1 MSQDKDKTDK
11 DNENT
16 LESVML
22 PDIIPIFPLP
32 GAILMP
38 RSTLPLNIFEPRYL
52 DMVKDALV
60 GNKLIGMI
68 QPIHTEDDLGDDDD
82 EDPKLYT
89 VGCIGRIV
97 EHEET
102 SDGRVLIALKGVCRF
117 KVKQELESITP
128 YRLVQIDWQSY
139 LADMQTFAPIEG
151 DSESA
156 IEKDRLLSCLKTYLK
171 VKGITAD
178 WQAIAKSPDEV
189 MVNTLSMI
197 IRVSVPEKQLLLEA
211 STIKDRADTLI
222 TLLDM
227 MALMSNNNEDPDG
240 DDSDEPDN
248 IIN

>member
-1 MSQDKDKTDK
+1 MSQDKDNMDEKND
-11 DNENT
+11 NT

-38 RSTLPLNIFEPRYL
+38 RSTLPLNVFEPRYL

-68 QPIHTEDDLGDDDD
+68 QPMHTEDGLGDDDD
-82 EDPKLYT
+82 EESELYT
-89 VGCIGRIV
+89 VGCIGHIV

-102 SDGRVLIALKGVCRF
+102 PDGRVLIALKGVCRF
-117 KVKQELESITP
+117 RVKQELESITP

-151 DSESA
+151 DGNGA
-156 IEKDRLLSCLKTYLK
+156 IDKDRLLNCLKIYLK

-178 WQAIAKSPDEV
+178 WKAIATSPDEV

-211 STIKDRADTLI
+211 STIEDRADTLI
-222 TLLDM
+222 TLLEM
-227 MALMSNNNEDPDG
+227 MALASNNNDDQDG
-240 DDSDEPDN
+240 DTDDEPDN